1 MNVIAEPQLF
11 GENELQAGENIGQC
25 FLQGQS
31 HGHTTDTQGGENGG
45 DGDAV
50 VLQNHQ
56 NAHGVD
62 NTVQDGIQQSCLG
75 HALLG
80 TFDLH
85 IHYAADGSGDNPGD
99 GQNDDGKEYIGKDA
113 YQRRNDV
120 NGINSPVETYDYTER
135 NGDTL
140 QGVYKNVLPGGFL
153 YGEMVHYTAFYHAVD
168 HDAHDEGDDQYAAGD
183 QQHFQEMSPI
193 NMSQHFHIWQNDSSF
208 E

>member
-11 GENELQAGENIGQC
+11 GENQVQAGENIGQC
-25 FLQGQS
+25 FLQGEG
-31 HGHTTDTQGGENGG
+31 HGHTTDTQSREDGG

-50 VLQNHQ
+50 VLQYDQ
-56 NAHGVD
+56 YTHGVD
-62 NTVQDGIQQSCLG
+62 NTVQDSIKQSSLG

-85 IHYAADGSGDNPGD
+85 IDYTVDCPGDYPGD
-99 GQNDDGKEYIGKDA
+99 GEDDNGEEYIGKDA
-113 YQRRNDV
+113 YQRLNDV

-153 YGEMVHYTAFYHAVD
+153 YGEMVYYTAFYHAID
-168 HDAHDEGDDQYAAGD
+168 HNAHDEGDDQYAARD
-183 QQHFQEMSPI
+183 
-193 NMSQHFHIWQNDSSF
+193 
-208 E
+208 